1 MVIPESLE
9 NLSQQ
14 LIPSDVNKLNV
25 VDLAR
30 FEFIQHYMGRESL
43 IEDKPNFIQR
53 YIEYE
58 SEEVKDE
65 KSFVIKLRGLNPI
78 FQLQEE
84 KEAFVK
90 LGGLTPIREN
100 MEKFMYSDH
109 VRCEVW
115 SIMNSLLTGKNRG
128 NLVISRW
135 SLH

>member
-1 MVIPESLE
+1 M
-9 NLSQQ
+9 
-14 LIPSDVNKLNV
+14 NKLNV